1 MKGKACLLRSVAA
14 AAGVAAL
21 GLTAAGAN
29 AGIVGPCSASI
40 AGEGVR
46 LAGTGA
52 RDQAIV
58 VAKDASVPIVMTA
71 AGTISHV
78 RVTLAFAGFSWTVKD
93 TAVGSS
99 VYRGTIPV
107 KDYARYGVGLYKVSG
122 VASGPGVSCTGTALV
137 RVKGSPLTTIAG
149 GVGLGAAALGGLGVL
164 GSMLGGGGGAG
175 ISPFRI
181 GRGSIAG
188 LIAGAGGLVLLQQ
201 FAVLYPT
208 GLVAAIGLALGV
220 GAGGAAPWLGR
231 LLHLGRATG
240 TSGRFTPP
248 KALAH

>member
-1 MKGKACLLRSVAA
+1 MKGKARLLRSVAA

-40 AGEGVR
+40 AGKGVG

-71 AGTISHV
+71 AGTLSHV

-93 TAVGSS
+93 KAVGSS
-99 VYRGTIPV
+99 VYRDTIPV
-107 KDYARYGVGLYKVSG
+107 KDYAKYGVGLYKVSG
-122 VASGPGVSCTGTALV
+122 VASGPGVSCTGSALV
-137 RVKGSPLTTIAG
+137 RVKGSPLTTVAG
-149 GVGLGAAALGGLGVL
+149 GVGLGAAVLGGLGVL
-164 GSMLGGGGGAG
+164 GSMLGGGGTG
-175 ISPFRI
+175 ISPFRM

-208 GLVAAIGLALGV
+208 ALVAAIGLALGFGV
-220 GAGGAAPWLGR
+220 GGAAPWLGQ
-231 LLHLGRATG
+231 LLHLGRAAG

-248 KALAH
+248 KAVAH